1 MLVPTFQSVA
11 EAFRYCADMDA
22 PLAERLNVFSQA
34 TRYLLPGYQ
43 EAADR
48 IAARLDDYG
57 ACRSAPSP
65 GDPMPD
71 FTLPDERGKLVSLA
85 SLLRVGPFAVTFHR
99 GHWCPYCRINTKALA
114 EAQANI
120 AAEGAQIVA
129 IMPDRQK
136 FAAAFKTEAKVRY
149 SVLTDV
155 DNGYA
160 LSLNLAIWLGD
171 EMNQILLA
179 GGREVPDY
187 QGNDTWFFPIPAAF
201 VVGMDGRVTDRF
213 IDPDYRRRMSVEHLL
228 AALRKARAERPFPP
242 W

>member
-1 MLVPTFQSVA
+1 M
-11 EAFRYCADMDA
+11 M
-22 PLAERLNVFSQA
+22 
-34 TRYLLPGYQ
+34 
-43 EAADR
+43 
-48 IAARLDDYG
+48 
-57 ACRSAPSP
+57 
-65 GDPMPD
+65 
-71 FTLPDERGKLVSLA
+71 
-85 SLLRVGPFAVTFHR
+85 
-99 GHWCPYCRINTKALA
+99 
-114 EAQANI
+114 

-171 EMNQILLA
+171 EMHQILLA